1 MSALVSTR
9 SNVILQSLPHPVWR
23 ADQIGTHP
31 ASVTSTGHRMLDDEL
46 PDRGWPSSAL
56 IELLLQQPGIGEMLL
71 LRPAL
76 RMIARQRRIALVQPP
91 HLPQIAAWTTWK
103 LPPERLLWIRPKSG
117 ADALWAA
124 EQILRNGSCG
134 ALLLWQ
140 TQVRPEALRRLHLA
154 AQATETAFWTFRP
167 LASQQDASPSPL
179 RLAVRPA
186 GDGVRIEIVKRRGP
200 QRCEPLYLPLDG
212 LPASPFPFP
221 VPPHAFM
228 DRHTPAAAAARNVP
242 AALV

>member
-1 MSALVSTR
+1 MSALVSAK
-9 SNVILQSLPHPVWR
+9 SNAILQALPYPVWH
-23 ADQIGTHP
+23 ADQMGTHP
-31 ASVTSTGHRMLDDEL
+31 AAVTSTGHRMLDDEL
-46 PDRGWPSSAL
+46 PDRGWPGSAL

-91 HLPQIAAWTTWK
+91 HLPQIAAWTAWK

-140 TQVRPEALRRLHLA
+140 AQVRPEALRRLHLA

-167 LASQQDASPSPL
+167 LASRQDASPSPL
-179 RLAVRPA
+179 RLALRPA
-186 GDGVRIEIVKRRGP
+186 GGGVRIEIVKRRGP
-200 QRCEPLYLPLDG
+200 QRCEPLYLPLDD

-221 VPPHAFM
+221 LPPHAFM
-228 DRHTPAAAAARNVP
+228 DRHTPAAAAARNVS

>member
-1 MSALVSTR
+1 MSALVSAR
-9 SNVILQSLPHPVWR
+9 ADAILQSLPHPMWR
-23 ADQIGTHP
+23 ADQMGTH
-31 ASVTSTGHRMLDDEL
+31 ATAVTSTGHRMLDDEL
-46 PDRGWPSSAL
+46 PDHGWPGSAL

-91 HLPQIAAWTTWK
+91 YLPQIAAWTAWK
-103 LPPERLLWIRPKSG
+103 LPPERLLWIRPKFG

-124 EQILRNGSCG
+124 EQVLRNGSCG

-140 TQVRPEALRRLHLA
+140 PQARPEALRRLHLA
-154 AQATETAFWTFRP
+154 AQTTETAFWVFRP

-179 RLAVRPA
+179 RLALRPA
-186 GDGVRIEIVKRRGP
+186 GGGVDIEIVKRRGP
-200 QRCEPLYLPLDG
+200 RRCEPLYLPLDG
-212 LPASPFPFP
+212 LPTSPFTFS
-221 VPPHAFM
+221 VPRHACM
-228 DRHTPAAAAARNVP
+228 DRHPPAAAAARNVS

>member
-1 MSALVSTR
+1 MSALVSDR
-9 SNVILQSLPHPVWR
+9 MHLLLPSLPHPVWR

-31 ASVTSTGHRMLDDEL
+31 AAVTSTGHRALDDEL
-46 PDRGWPSSAL
+46 PNHGWPGSAL

-76 RMIARQRRIALVQPP
+76 RMIARQHRVALVQPP
-91 HLPQIAAWTTWK
+91 YLPQIAAWTAWK
-103 LPPERLLWIRPKSG
+103 LPPERLLWIRPKSS

-140 TQVRPEALRRLHLA
+140 THVRPEALRRLHLA

-167 LASQQDASPSPL
+167 LASRQDASPSPL
-179 RLAVRPA
+179 RLALRPA
-186 GDGVRIEIVKRRGP
+186 DGGMHIEIVKRRGP
-200 QRCEPLYLPLDG
+200 QHCEPLYLPLSPITF
-212 LPASPFPFP
+212 PAPR
-221 VPPHAFM
+221 HALM
-228 DRHTPAAAAARNVP
+228 DRHTSAAAAARNVS